1 MTGGTPAS
9 PRPASFL
16 DQIAGSDALINSSS
30 DIGTAFP
37 GPVAGNLTQKCI
49 AGGKLAAEALQEPFE
64 PLSAFRSGG
73 VPCGLG

>member
-1 MTGGTPAS
+1 M
-9 PRPASFL
+9 
-16 DQIAGSDALINSSS
+16 
-30 DIGTAFP
+30 GTAFP
-37 GPVAGNLTQKCI
+37 GQVTRNFTQKSV